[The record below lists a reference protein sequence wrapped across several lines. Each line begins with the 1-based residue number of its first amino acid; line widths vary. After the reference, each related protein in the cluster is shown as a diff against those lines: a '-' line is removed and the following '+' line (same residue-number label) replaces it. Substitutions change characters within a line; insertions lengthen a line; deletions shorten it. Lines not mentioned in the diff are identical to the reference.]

1 MMLEHNQGARRNG
14 SARERTGREAGEIEE
29 RDAACNLLAHRLWD
43 KEANKLRDA
52 SLGHPLIQPK
62 GWAAIG
68 VRRKQAPLPLEMKI
82 RREQRGDAI
91 ETEGEH
97 TARFWLRVV
106 GDEGQSLLREHMAAF
121 AERIWFMKMLL
132 IAPTLELWRRRQ
144 TRGLALAIQL
154 CLIAAVLLV
163 WTPLLVA
170 RVLLVTS
177 QLGLGLVQSNSGSV
191 SYYLSAAVERPTN
204 QFVSAFMQ
212 ASANIEAS
220 DLHTYH
226 FSSSR
231 VEISTLALARAAVGA
246 AAPTPAFLLD
256 GEEASRLTTDLRV
269 VEGRLPA
276 PAVGVLEVVV
286 TKASADQLHLALG
299 AALPITALAGEP
311 PLVRVVGIVQT
322 VGTVF
327 PTNRAA
333 FDPANQDSVWNH
345 AQSHPLDYVLT
356 SDEAIGTYAYNWAQI
371 ASVQL
376 FYSQSSGNTPLP
388 SSENPLWQAWW
399 VGTTEYARMDAQDLT
414 AFLSHAVPDPT
425 MRLNQLLG
433 VPALAKPTG
442 FVSADTS
449 AGFYQGNADYTD
461 QVSHTLLSVWLFA
474 AIVAGL
480 LVGVLGPV
488 TGQLVLRQQ
497 ELLAAWRDRGASRR
511 RVVGA
516 LAMQALALAGLAL
529 LAGGLLALLVARS
542 VVAALLPGPARPV
555 VDTLVGGLFDAG
567 LGVAGGIAAALT
579 VLVAVLVMLRATSH
593 NTEALG

>member
-1 MMLEHNQGARRNG
+1 MKQQQDVQRRARAERVYTQFLRLYPRAHQQAFGEPMLQAF
-14 SARERTGREAGEIEE
+14 
-29 RDAACNLLAHRLWD
+29 RDHYA
-43 KEANKLRDA
+43 
-52 SLGHPLIQPK
+52 
-62 GWAAIG
+62 
-68 VRRKQAPLPLEMKI
+68 
-82 RREQRGDAI
+82 DAI
-91 ETEGEH
+91 ETEGEQ

-106 GDEGQSLLREHMAAF
+106 GDEGKSLLREHMAAF
-121 AERIWFMKMLL
+121 AERSSLMKMLL

-177 QLGLGLVQSNSGSV
+177 QLGLGLAPSNSGSV
-191 SYYLSAAVERPTN
+191 SYYLSAEVERPTN

-212 ASANIEAS
+212 ATADIAAS
-220 DLHTYH
+220 DLHAYH

-231 VEISTLALARAAVGA
+231 VEISTLALARAAGGA
-246 AAPTPAFLLD
+246 SAAPTPAFLLD
-256 GEEASRLTTDLRV
+256 GEEASRLATDLRV
-269 VEGRLPA
+269 VEGRLPV

-299 AALPITALAGEP
+299 AALPITTLAGKPP

-333 FDPANQDSVWNH
+333 FDPANQDSVWNY
-345 AQSHPLDYVLT
+345 AQSHPLNYVLT
-356 SDEAIGTYAYNWAQI
+356 SDEAIGTYAYDWAQI
-371 ASVQL
+371 ASVQQ
-376 FYSQSSGNTPLP
+376 FFSQSSGNTPLP
-388 SSENPLWQAWW
+388 PSENPLWQAWW
-399 VGTTEYARMDAQDLT
+399 VGTTEYARMDARDLT

-433 VPALAKPTG
+433 GPPLAKLSG

-461 QVSHTLLSVWLFA
+461 QVSQTLLCVWLFA
-474 AIVAGL
+474 AIVACV

-488 TGQLVLRQQ
+488 TGLLAERQQ
-497 ELLAAWRDRGASRR
+497 SLIAAWRDRGASRG

-529 LAGGLLALLVARS
+529 LAGGLLTMLVARS

-555 VDTLVGGLFDAG
+555 VDTLVGGPFDAG

-593 NTEALG
+593 DAEALG

>member
-1 MMLEHNQGARRNG
+1 MKQQHDEKRRARAERLYTRFLRLYPRAHQQAFGEPMLQAF
-14 SARERTGREAGEIEE
+14 
-29 RDAACNLLAHRLWD
+29 RDHYA
-43 KEANKLRDA
+43 
-52 SLGHPLIQPK
+52 
-62 GWAAIG
+62 
-68 VRRKQAPLPLEMKI
+68 
-82 RREQRGDAI
+82 DAI
-91 ETEGEH
+91 ETEREQ

-106 GDEGQSLLREHMAAF
+106 GDEGKSLLREHLAAF
-121 AERIWFMKMLL
+121 AERISLMKMLL

-177 QLGLGLVQSNSGSV
+177 QLGLGLVPSNSGSV
-191 SYYLSAAVERPTN
+191 SYSLSAAVERPTN

-212 ASANIEAS
+212 ATADIEAS
-220 DLHTYH
+220 DLHAYH

-231 VEISTLALARAAVGA
+231 VEISTLALERAAGGA
-246 AAPTPAFLLD
+246 SAAPTPAFLLD
-256 GEEASRLTTDLRV
+256 GEEASRLATDLRV
-269 VEGRLPA
+269 VEGRLPV

-286 TKASADQLHLALG
+286 TKASADQLHLSLG
-299 AALPITALAGEP
+299 AALPITTLAGEP

-333 FDPANQDSVWNH
+333 FDPANQDNVWDY

-356 SDEAIGTYAYNWAQI
+356 SDEAIGTYAYDWAQI
-371 ASVQL
+371 ASVQQ
-376 FYSQSSGNTPLP
+376 FFSGSSGSTPLP
-388 SSENPLWQAWW
+388 PSENPLWQAWW
-399 VGTTEYARMDAQDLT
+399 IGTTEYARMDPQDLT

-425 MRLNQLLG
+425 MRLNQLLD
-433 VPALAKPTG
+433 VPPLAQQTG
-442 FVSADTS
+442 FASADTS

-461 QVSHTLLSVWLFA
+461 QVSYTLLFVWILA
-474 AIVAGL
+474 IIVAGL
-480 LVGVLGPV
+480 LVVLLYPV
-488 TGQLVLRQQ
+488 TGRLAERQQ

-516 LAMQALALAGLAL
+516 LAIQALALAGLAL
-529 LAGGLLALLVARS
+529 LAGGLLAMLVARS
-542 VVAALLPGPARPV
+542 VTAALLPGPARPV
-555 VDTLVGGLFDAG
+555 VDTLVGGPFDSR

-593 NTEALG
+593 DAEALG

>member
-1 MMLEHNQGARRNG
+1 MLQAF
-14 SARERTGREAGEIEE
+14 
-29 RDAACNLLAHRLWD
+29 RDHY
-43 KEANKLRDA
+43 
-52 SLGHPLIQPK
+52 
-62 GWAAIG
+62 
-68 VRRKQAPLPLEMKI
+68 
-82 RREQRGDAI
+82 GDAI
-91 ETEGEH
+91 ETEGEQ

-106 GDEGQSLLREHMAAF
+106 GDEGKSLLREHIAAF
-121 AERIWFMKMLL
+121 AERIWFMKMLFV
-132 IAPTLELWRRRQ
+132 TLTLGLWQRRQ
-144 TRGLALAIQL
+144 TRRLALVTQL

-163 WTPLLVA
+163 WTPLLVG

-191 SYYLSAAVERPTN
+191 SYYLSAEVERPTN

-212 ASANIEAS
+212 ATADIAAD
-220 DLHTYH
+220 DLHAYH

-231 VEISTLALARAAVGA
+231 VEISTLALALTPVGA
-246 AAPTPAFLLD
+246 SAAPTPAFLLD
-256 GEEASRLTTDLRV
+256 GAPAARLATDLRV
-269 VEGRLPA
+269 VEGRLPV

-286 TKASADQLHLALG
+286 TLATADQLHLALG
-299 AALPITALAGEP
+299 AALPITALAGQQA

-327 PTNRAA
+327 PTKRTA
-333 FDPANQDSVWNH
+333 FDPANQDNVWNY

-356 SDEAIGTYAYNWAQI
+356 SDEAIGTYAYDWAQI
-371 ASVQL
+371 ASVQQ
-376 FYSQSSGNTPLP
+376 FFSQSSGNTPLP
-388 SSENPLWQAWW
+388 PSENPLWQAWW

-433 VPALAKPTG
+433 VPPLAQQTG

-449 AGFYQGNADYTD
+449 TGFYQGNIDYTD
-461 QVSHTLLSVWLFA
+461 QVFQALLSVWLFA

-488 TGQLVLRQQ
+488 TGRLAERQQ
-497 ELLAAWRDRGASRR
+497 SLIAAQRDRGASRG

-516 LAMQALALAGLAL
+516 LAVQALTLAGLAL
-529 LAGGLLALLVARS
+529 FAGGLLAMLVARA

-555 VDTLVGGLFDAG
+555 VDTLVGGPFDAG
-567 LGVAGGIAAALT
+567 LGMTGGIAA
-579 VLVAVLVMLRATSH
+579 VLLSLAAVLVMLCAMRRATTPEPTSDH
-593 NTEALG
+593 QSASG

>member
-1 MMLEHNQGARRNG
+1 MKQQQDVQSRARAERVYTQFLRLYPRAHQQAFGEPMLQAF
-14 SARERTGREAGEIEE
+14 
-29 RDAACNLLAHRLWD
+29 RDHY
-43 KEANKLRDA
+43 
-52 SLGHPLIQPK
+52 
-62 GWAAIG
+62 
-68 VRRKQAPLPLEMKI
+68 
-82 RREQRGDAI
+82 GDAI

-121 AERIWFMKMLL
+121 AERIWFMKLLL

-286 TKASADQLHLALG
+286 TKASADQLHLVLG

-311 PLVRVVGIVQT
+311 PPLVR
-322 VGTVF
+322 
-327 PTNRAA
+327 
-333 FDPANQDSVWNH
+333 
-345 AQSHPLDYVLT
+345 
-356 SDEAIGTYAYNWAQI
+356 AI
-371 ASVQL
+371 
-376 FYSQSSGNTPLP
+376 
-388 SSENPLWQAWW
+388 
-399 VGTTEYARMDAQDLT
+399 R
-414 AFLSHAVPDPT
+414 
-425 MRLNQLLG
+425 R
-433 VPALAKPTG
+433 AKPSDG
-442 FVSADTS
+442 
-449 AGFYQGNADYTD
+449 
-461 QVSHTLLSVWLFA
+461 LLRFTT
-474 AIVAGL
+474 IPGL
-480 LVGVLGPV
+480 LVLLGMLLMIGGLLLWAGTVLFFLPSV
-488 TGQLVLRQQ
+488 FPQI
-497 ELLAAWRDRGASRR
+497 
-511 RVVGA
+511 
-516 LAMQALALAGLAL
+516 LAL
-529 LAGGLLALLVARS
+529 LTLPYHSWLLQFIGMLIALV
-542 VVAALLPGPARPV
+542 
-555 VDTLVGGLFDAG
+555 
-567 LGVAGGIAAALT
+567 
-579 VLVAVLVMLRATSH
+579 VMLRALFPRSH
-593 NTEALG
+593 ARTEALPKDVSPSDVAASRELRYYPVDGNKE